1 MTLADNTEIICT
13 LIVFLAIL
21 IFTKT
26 KIRLSDLF
34 MISGLCY
41 LMLMTRRQQSIFVL
55 IGSVILTRLIIN
67 MIKCYKEEELI
78 EIEKVTKNTLVA
90 ITLSILMILVSY
102 IEIKPK
108 LDDTYVDEQSYPVA
122 ACDYILENID
132 LENSKF
138 YNEYN
143 YGSYMLFRGI
153 PVFIDSR
160 ADLYAPEFSGNEDE
174 DIFTDFI
181 NTSSISKFYE
191 DTFKKYGITHIIC
204 YKKSKMNMIMTKTHD
219 SKYKQLYSDD
229 YFVVYERLN
238 I

>member
-1 MTLADNTEIICT
+1 
-13 LIVFLAIL
+13 
-21 IFTKT
+21 
-26 KIRLSDLF
+26 
-34 MISGLCY
+34 
-41 LMLMTRRQQSIFVL
+41 MLMTRRQQSIFVL

-122 ACDYILENID
+122 ACDYIIENID

-160 ADLYAPEFSGNEDE
+160 ADLYAPEFNGKNE
-174 DIFTDFI
+174 DIFMDFI
-181 NTSSISKFYE
+181 NTSSIGVFYE
-191 DTFKKYGITHIIC
+191 DTFEKYGITHVIT
-204 YKKSKMNMIMTKTHD
+204 YENSKMNMIITKTNDPH
-219 SKYKQLYSDD
+219 YKQLYNDD
-229 YFVVYERLN
+229 YFVIYER
-238 I
+238 ITD